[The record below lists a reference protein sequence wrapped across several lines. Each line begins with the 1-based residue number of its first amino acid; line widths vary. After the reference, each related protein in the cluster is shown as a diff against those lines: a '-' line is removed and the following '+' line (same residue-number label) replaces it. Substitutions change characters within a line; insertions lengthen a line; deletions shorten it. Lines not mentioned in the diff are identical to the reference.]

1 MESLNLQEIIS
12 NTDNQT
18 KTRMKKLNFKI
29 NDETKQQY
37 QQSRLS
43 ILEEDEDTQL
53 KEEYYH
59 CNKIF

>member
-29 NDETKQQY
+29 NDETKQHY

-53 KEEYYH
+53 KEEYNTS
-59 CNKIF
+59 NKNF

>member
-1 MESLNLQEIIS
+1 MESLNFQEIIS

-29 NDETKQQY
+29 NDETKQQF

-43 ILEEDEDTQL
+43 ILEEDDDTQL
-53 KEEYYH
+53 KEEYYN
-59 CNKIF
+59 CNNFF